1 MPWIYRMTMLAS
13 LAVLPLY
20 IYVGRRLATAV
31 STISP
36 RFQEPKKIRRRIV
49 FPVIFWFYLFPL
61 TMVIYYLNGNFRQLF
76 VYNPQLQWQDYLI
89 MYPSWCGLIAVL
101 EIFPMFAAL
110 DIIRFVG
117 RWKIFRKDKEKPRWQ
132 WMVYA
137 KIGIAL
143 FFLVYVGIRTY
154 LDTSHVRISTSEVA
168 IENLPGE
175 FNGLR
180 LCVFGDIHMDRYTTE
195 DKLTKLKDVLR
206 SGDEDLLI
214 FTGDLISKGFDYI
227 HRALDVVG
235 NPQAKVA
242 ALACMGDHDFWTD
255 AQGIPPAMEKRGWTF
270 LQNQHYLIPYKGRRI
285 LVTGLTYVY
294 SSRMSMYQLKKLLG
308 SAPEADLKILVL
320 HQPMAPAVET
330 AAEYGY
336 HLLLAGHTHGGQ
348 IVHHVLG
355 FPISPG
361 QEETRFCWGRHRV
374 KGMQVVVTNG
384 IGLTLA
390 PVRYHAPS
398 EITKL
403 TLVKK

>member
-1 MPWIYRMTMLAS
+1 MTMLAS

-31 STISP
+31 STIST
-36 RFQEPKKIRRRIV
+36 RFQEPKKARRRIV
-49 FPVIFWFYLFPL
+49 FPVILWFYLFPL
-61 TMVIYYLNGNFRQLF
+61 TMMVYYLNGNFRQLF
-76 VYNPQLQWQDYLI
+76 VYNTQLQWQDYLI
-89 MYPSWCGLIAVL
+89 MYPSWWGLIAVL
-101 EIFPMFAAL
+101 EIFPIFLAL
-110 DIIRFVG
+110 DIFGFVG
-117 RWKIFRKDKEKPRWQ
+117 RWKIFRKSEEKPRWQ
-132 WMVYA
+132 WMAYV
-137 KIGIAL
+137 KIGIVL
-143 FFLVYVGIRTY
+143 FFLVYVGIRIY
-154 LDTSHVRISTSEVA
+154 LDTNHVRVSTSEVA
-168 IENLPGE
+168 IEKLPGE

-195 DKLTKLKDVLR
+195 NKLTKLKDMLR
-206 SGDEDLLI
+206 SGDQDLI
-214 FTGDLISKGFDYI
+214 FFTGDLISRGFGYI
-227 HRALDVVG
+227 DRALDVVRD
-235 NPQAKVA
+235 PQAEVA
-242 ALACMGDHDFWTD
+242 AVACMGDHDFWTA
-255 AQGIPPAMEKRGWTF
+255 AQAIPPAMEKCGWTF
-270 LQNQHYLIPYKGRRI
+270 LQNQHRLIPYKGHRI

-294 SSRMSMYQLKKLLG
+294 SSRMSVHRLKKLFIN
-308 SAPEADLKILVL
+308 APEADLKILIL
-320 HQPMAPAVET
+320 HQPMEPVVET

-355 FPISPG
+355 LPISPG
-361 QEETRFCWGRHRV
+361 QEETRFCWGQHQV